1 MKCVISVL
9 GGDRTGIVAAVANV
23 LLECNAN
30 IDDINQTVLG
40 ENEIFCM
47 TMLTTLDLE
56 SASFDEVQSRLEA
69 AGKELGL
76 QITIQREDVFR
87 FMHEI

>member
-9 GGDRTGIVAAVANV
+9 GADRPGIVATVATV
-23 LLECNAN
+23 LSECSAN

-47 TMLTTLDLE
+47 TMLVTLAPEKCD
-56 SASFDEVQSRLEA
+56 FNEVQKRLA
-69 AGKELGL
+69 NAGDKIGM
-76 QITIQREDVFR
+76 QIMIQREDVFR